1 MPEAMRQFNV
11 FLQTDLGVALMAE
24 QQTVLNRYL
33 PSLAG
38 YNLLQ
43 LSVQQGCRLV
53 PDVSV
58 GQYLQLGFA
67 PFMRPVSK
75 DTVMADYQHLPLAK
89 DCIDTIILHHVL
101 DFSSDPQQLLRE
113 ADRTLQDGGHLA
125 IIGFNPLSSWS
136 LYRRYGRWLKPALPE
151 HRPIRSARL
160 ADWLSVLNYQ
170 VLHQSSFFHRPTIN
184 HRGSLEVMKFFE
196 PVGRVC
202 RLPFGHLYF
211 ILARK
216 RVLPVNPLY
225 SSWVQRVSS
234 VRVAGAKQGQPQS
247 YAGD

>member
-1 MPEAMRQFNV
+1 MPKAMRQFNV
-11 FLQTDLGVALMAE
+11 FLQTDLGLALMAE

-43 LSVQQGCRLV
+43 LSVQQGRRLV

-67 PFMRPVSK
+67 PFMHSVSK
-75 DTVMADYQHLPLAK
+75 DTVRADYQHLPFVK

-101 DFSSDPQQLLRE
+101 DFSIEPQQLLRE

-160 ADWLSVLNYQ
+160 TDWLSVLNYQ
-170 VLHQSSFFHRPTIN
+170 ILHHSCFFHRPAVN
-184 HRGSLEVMKFFE
+184 HRGSLEAMKCFE

-202 RLPFGHLYF
+202 RSPFGQLYF
-211 ILARK
+211 ILAKK
-216 RVLPVNPLY
+216 RVLPVNPLH
-225 SSWVQRVSS
+225 SSWFQRVSPA
-234 VRVAGAKQGQPQS
+234 RGAGVKQGQPQS
-247 YAGD
+247 YFED

>member
-24 QQTVLNRYL
+24 QQTVLNHYL

-43 LSVQQGCRLV
+43 LSVQQGRQLV

-67 PFMRPVSK
+67 PLDSSVPK

-101 DFSSDPQQLLRE
+101 DFSTDPQQLLRE

-170 VLHQSSFFHRPTIN
+170 VLHQSCFFHRPTIN
-184 HRGSLEVMKFFE
+184 HRGSLEAMKFFE

-202 RLPFGHLYF
+202 RLPFGQLYF
-211 ILARK
+211 ILAKK
-216 RVLPVNPLY
+216 RVVPVNPLH
-225 SSWVQRVSS
+225 SSWLERVSS
-234 VRVAGAKQGQPQS
+234 IRGAGVKQGQPQS
-247 YAGD
+247 YFGD